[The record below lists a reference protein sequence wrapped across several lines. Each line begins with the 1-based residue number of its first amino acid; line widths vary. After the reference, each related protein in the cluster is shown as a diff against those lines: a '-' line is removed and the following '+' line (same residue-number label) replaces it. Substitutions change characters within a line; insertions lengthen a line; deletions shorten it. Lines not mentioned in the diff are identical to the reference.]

1 LASKA
6 LLLLQGPDVVVGTDV
21 DGLYSR
27 WLSIVLEVKK
37 KYKFPL
43 MSIKNKKTGTRE
55 WINHF
60 ILT

>member
-27 WLSIVLEVKK
+27 WLSKVLEVNKEIQI
-37 KYKFPL
+37 
-43 MSIKNKKTGTRE
+43 SINVDE
-55 WINHF
+55 Q
-60 ILT
+60 